1 MKLYLHFK
9 YLPCRIPTLFRTLF
23 KAADTTFL
31 FIGGNDINLLN
42 IISNTLPTDI
52 FSMTMQPKKYTYF
65 SKVV

>member
-1 MKLYLHFK
+1 MKLYQHFK

-31 FIGGNDINLLN
+31 LVGGNDINLLN
-42 IISNTLPTDI
+42 ISNTLPTDI
-52 FSMTMQPKKYTYF
+52 FSMTMQPKKCIYF